1 MDEFVSLDLPE
12 GLAGR
17 LDKTIADQCPELSRS
32 RLKGLILEGFVV
44 VDGMVITDVSAKV
57 KGGESIEITIPP
69 VEQGDPKPENI
80 PLDIVYEDEDLLVIN
95 KQAGLVVHPAPGNWQ
110 GTLVNALLYH
120 CGDSLSGIGGV
131 KRPGIVHRLDKET
144 SGLMVVAKTDKAHQG
159 LTSQFADRS
168 LSRKY
173 LALVWGLPKTMAGLI
188 ETKMGRSKTNRKKMA
203 VQREVGKDAITHYK
217 VNEIFGLS
225 AALIECQLE
234 TGRTHQIR
242 VHMSHLGH
250 PVIGDIIYG
259 KRPRHISQAFESEVL
274 RLLPPERHMLHAY
287 HIEFIHPV
295 SGEEMDFEVDQPKDM
310 VKVGEF
316 LKEKL
321 NTKK

>member
-1 MDEFVSLDLPE
+1 MDEFLTIDIPE
-12 GLAGR
+12 GLSGR
-17 LDKTIADQCPELSRS
+17 LDKTIADLCPDLSRS

-44 VDGMVITDVSAKV
+44 LDGVVVTDVSAKV
-57 KGGESIEITIPP
+57 TGGEVAEITIPP
-69 VEQGDPKPENI
+69 IGEGDPKPENI
-80 PLDIVYEDEDLLVIN
+80 PLDIVFEDEDLLVLN
-95 KQAGLVVHPAPGNWQ
+95 KQSGLVVHPAPGNWQ

-120 CGDSLSGIGGV
+120 CGDTLSGIGGV

-144 SGLMVVAKTDKAHQG
+144 SGLMVVAKTDRAHQG
-159 LTSQFADRS
+159 LTAQFADRS

-173 LALVWGLPKTMAGLI
+173 MALVWGFPKTMAGVV
-188 ETKMGRSKTNRKKMA
+188 ETNMGRSKTNRKKMA
-203 VQREVGKDAITHYK
+203 VQREGGKEAITHYH
-217 VNEIFGLS
+217 VDELYGRT

-274 RLLPPERHMLHAY
+274 RMLPAERHMLHAY
-287 HIEFIHPV
+287 HIHFIHPV
-295 SGEEMDFEVDQPKDM
+295 SGNAMEFEVDLPNDM
-310 VKVGEF
+310 QKTRAF

-321 NTKK
+321 KIE

>member
-1 MDEFVSLDLPE
+1 MDDFVTFDLPE
-12 GLAGR
+12 GISGR
-17 LDKTIADQCPELSRS
+17 IDKVIADECADLSRS

-44 VDGMVITDVSAKV
+44 VDGQVVTDVSAKV
-57 KGGESIEITIPP
+57 KGGETVEITIPP
-69 VEQGDPKPENI
+69 LGEGDPKPENI
-80 PLDIVYEDEDLLVIN
+80 PLDIIYEDEDLLVIN

-120 CGDSLSGIGGV
+120 CGDTLSGIGGV

-144 SGLMVVAKTDKAHQG
+144 SGLMVVAKTDRAHQG
-159 LTSQFADRS
+159 LTAQFADRS

-173 LALVWGLPKTMAGLI
+173 LSLVWGMPKTMAGLI
-188 ETKMGRSKTNRKKMA
+188 ETNMGRSKTNRKKMA
-203 VQREVGKDAITHYK
+203 VQREGGKEAITIYQ

-225 AALIECQLE
+225 AALVECELQ

-259 KRPRHISQAFESEVL
+259 KRPRHISQAFDNEVL

-287 HIEFIHPV
+287 HIHFIHPV
-295 SGEEMDFEVDQPKDM
+295 SGEEMEFEVDLPKDM
-310 VKVGEF
+310 IKVQAF

-321 NTKK
+321 KIS

>member
-1 MDEFVSLDLPE
+1 MDDFVTFDLPE
-12 GLAGR
+12 GISGR
-17 LDKTIADQCPELSRS
+17 IDKVIADECADLSRS

-44 VDGMVITDVSAKV
+44 VDGQVVTDVSAKV
-57 KGGESIEITIPP
+57 KGGETVEITIPP
-69 VEQGDPKPENI
+69 LGEGDPKPENI
-80 PLDIVYEDEDLLVIN
+80 PLEIIYEDEDLLVIN

-120 CGDSLSGIGGV
+120 CGETLSGIGGV

-144 SGLMVVAKTDKAHQG
+144 SGLMVVAKTDRAHQG
-159 LTSQFADRS
+159 LTAQFADRS

-173 LALVWGLPKTMAGLI
+173 LSLVWGMPKTMAGLI
-188 ETKMGRSKTNRKKMA
+188 ETNMGRSKTNRKKMA
-203 VQREVGKDAITHYK
+203 VQREGGKEAITIYQ

-225 AALIECQLE
+225 AALVECQLQ

-259 KRPRHISQAFESEVL
+259 KRPRHISQAFDNEVL

-287 HIEFIHPV
+287 HIHFIHPV
-295 SGEEMDFEVDQPKDM
+295 SGEEMEFEVDLPKDM
-310 VKVGEF
+310 VKVQAF

-321 NTKK
+321 KIN

>member
-1 MDEFVSLDLPE
+1 MDEFITIDIPE
-12 GLAGR
+12 ESSGR
-17 LDKTIADQCPELSRS
+17 LDKTVADLCPELSRS
-32 RLKGLILEGFVV
+32 RIKGLILEGFVLLDGV
-44 VDGMVITDVSAKV
+44 VVTDVSAKV
-57 KGGESIEITIPP
+57 KGGEVAEITIPP
-69 VEQGDPKPENI
+69 IGEGDPQPENI
-80 PLDIVYEDEDLLVIN
+80 AIDIVYEDDDLLVIN

-144 SGLMVVAKTDKAHQG
+144 SGLMVVAKNDKAHQG
-159 LTSQFADRS
+159 LTAQFADRS

-173 LALVWGLPKTMAGLI
+173 LAFVWGMPKTMAGLI

-203 VQREVGKDAITHYK
+203 VQRDVGKDAITHYT
-217 VNEIFGLS
+217 VTELYGLT
-225 AALIECQLE
+225 AALMECQLE

-259 KRPRHISQAFESEVL
+259 KRPKHVSQAFESEVL
-274 RLLPPERHMLHAY
+274 RLLPADRHLLHAY

-295 SGEEMDFEVDQPKDM
+295 TGEEMEFEVDVPKDM
-310 VKVGEF
+310 VKVQEF
-316 LKEKL
+316 LKDKL
-321 NTKK
+321 KI